1 MANTV
6 IRNGKNEAVLT
17 AERCFIRERL
27 NDRSVPDVSVA
38 ETQVE
43 PGVTTQLHSLTVR
56 EWYVIS
62 AGNGRMEVGTEAPF
76 EIGFGDVVYIPAGV
90 SQRVTNIGDEK
101 LIFDCICLPRFTPEC
116 YENLE

>member
-1 MANTV
+1 
-6 IRNGKNEAVLT
+6 
-17 AERCFIRERL
+17 
-27 NDRSVPDVSVA
+27 
-38 ETQVE
+38 
-43 PGVTTQLHSLTVR
+43 
-56 EWYVIS
+56 
-62 AGNGRMEVGTEAPF
+62 MEVGTEAPF